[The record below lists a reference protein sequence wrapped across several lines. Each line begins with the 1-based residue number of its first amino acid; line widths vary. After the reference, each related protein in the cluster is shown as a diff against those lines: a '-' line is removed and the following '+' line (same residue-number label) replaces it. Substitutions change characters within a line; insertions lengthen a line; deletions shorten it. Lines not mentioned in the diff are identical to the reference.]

1 MFYEHQGGWCQGEG
15 LNVTKK
21 LGRVCV
27 SLSHLVVVVVVA
39 VIAIVVVVVVVVV
52 MVVKV
57 AVVVPVVVVSRR
69 RVQSIDS
76 ILK

>member
-27 SLSHLVVVVVVA
+27 SLSHLVVVVVVVA
-39 VIAIVVVVVVVVV
+39 VIVVVVVA
-52 MVVKV
+52 M
-57 AVVVPVVVVSRR
+57 AVVRGRDSGPSDDRC
-69 RVQSIDS
+69 VQSI
-76 ILK
+76 LE